1 MAQYPVPQFIEEEG
15 KIVFF
20 LTFRQFF
27 LLVGGGAVCFLLFF
41 TLPLTFAIIGS
52 LFIMILVSAIAFIKI
67 NGLPIIKI
75 VLNFLGFVTQNK
87 NYTWKREDL
96 PYLPK
101 IQDIQKVQEIPI
113 IKKGPSATQNI
124 SRLEDVKKRIETKR

>member
-1 MAQYPVPQFIEEEG
+1 VAQYPVPQFIEEEG

-96 PYLPK
+96 PYLPNN
-101 IQDIQKVQEIPI
+101 
-113 IKKGPSATQNI
+113 KKGA
-124 SRLEDVKKRIETKR
+124 

>member
-1 MAQYPVPQFIEEEG
+1 M
-15 KIVFF
+15 FF